1 MILILIAAFILGPI
15 AEIYVLL
22 TVGGALG
29 VWPVVG
35 ACLATAVIGGAIVRF
50 QGLAALAS
58 ARADIE
64 AGRAPVEAA
73 CDGVFLLLAAPL
85 LMTPGFITDTLG
97 FLLLIPPVRRW
108 IARRALLWLRRQID
122 AGAARVSIRRL

>member
-29 VWPVVG
+29 ALPVVG

-50 QGLAALAS
+50 QGLAALVS
-58 ARADIE
+58 ARAALDE
-64 AGRAPVEAA
+64 GRVPVEAA
-73 CDGVFLLLAAPL
+73 ADGVFLLLAAPL

-122 AGAARVSIRRL
+122 AGTARVSIRRF